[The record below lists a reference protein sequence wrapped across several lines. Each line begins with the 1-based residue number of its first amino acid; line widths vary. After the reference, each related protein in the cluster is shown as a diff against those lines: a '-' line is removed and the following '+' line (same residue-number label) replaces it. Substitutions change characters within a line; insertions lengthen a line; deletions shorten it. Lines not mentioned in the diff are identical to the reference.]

1 MISLLVITNI
11 MLPGAVSLSTVLL
24 DISPVLQHR
33 ILNEHDKTIK
43 DHIGKRKYL
52 SSTDESSSN
61 SILLKFNV
69 DDGHDQSSYTDLL
82 RKDDCFVCRIPP

>member
-1 MISLLVITNI
+1 MISLRVITNI

-24 DISPVLQHR
+24 DISPIPHT
-33 ILNEHDKTIK
+33 LNEHDKTIK

-61 SILLKFNV
+61 RILLKFNV